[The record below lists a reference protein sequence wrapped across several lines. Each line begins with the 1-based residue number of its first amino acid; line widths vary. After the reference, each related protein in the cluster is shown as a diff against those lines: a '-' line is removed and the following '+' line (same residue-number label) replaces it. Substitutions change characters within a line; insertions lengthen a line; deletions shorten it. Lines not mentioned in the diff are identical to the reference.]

1 MMNIINNNR
10 FDVVTRLESLLAEKG
25 WSRYRLAKES
35 GIPHSTLAN
44 LWRRANA
51 PTIVTLE
58 DICRAL
64 GITMAEFFTLPAD
77 VPSVLT
83 LEQRTL
89 LSSWD
94 MLTAE
99 QRAAF
104 LLLMQGCSEN
114 ADT

>member
-35 GIPHSTLAN
+35 GIPHS
-44 LWRRANA
+44 
-51 PTIVTLE
+51 
-58 DICRAL
+58 
-64 GITMAEFFTLPAD
+64 
-77 VPSVLT
+77 
-83 LEQRTL
+83 
-89 LSSWD
+89 SWD

-114 ADT
+114 ADR

>member
-64 GITMAEFFTLPAD
+64 GIRIFHLAGRRALRAYPGATD
-77 VPSVLT
+77 VAFELGHAHS
-83 LEQRTL
+83 
-89 LSSWD
+89 
-94 MLTAE
+94 
-99 QRAAF
+99 RAARRLPDADAG
-104 LLLMQGCSEN
+104 LLRKRG
-114 ADT
+114 